1 MNTRKFGI
9 RYNLESPADKLSEFL
24 SKEFVAPPAPP
35 APETHRTCPRCGTYH
50 PIHLFY
56 SKTSSGRK
64 YSWCRACRSAKAKA
78 EYKESRPR
86 HLDRKAIK
94 AQLLQQFGAQCDR
107 CGYQEFESAL
117 EFHHRNRKT
126 KDSQVS
132 QLIGQYAVTPSEDNW
147 DKLVA
152 ECGKCIVLCSNCH
165 QALHTGDW

>member
-1 MNTRKFGI
+1 MSARKFGI

-24 SKEFVAPPAPP
+24 SKEFVAPPSPP
-35 APETHRTCPRCGTYH
+35 AAPETHRTCPKCQRYLLLAG
-50 PIHLFY
+50 FY
-56 SKTSSGRK
+56 SKSGKR
-64 YSWCRACRSAKAKA
+64 YSWCQSCRKAKAKA
-78 EYKESRPR
+78 EYKHDRAR

-107 CGYQEFESAL
+107 CGYQEFDSAL

-132 QLIGQYAVTPSEDNW
+132 KLIGQYAVTPSEGNW

-165 QALHTGDW
+165 QALHAGDW